1 MLHNTNLIK
10 YKTCSEK
17 KKQYGVCISHIPKY
31 WLHIILICCR
41 MFEHFQQLTFVRDF
55 DLGLLIFLF
64 SGSKFLVNVIFKVSM
79 STLFHGKL
87 DLEQR
92 TVSLY

>member
-1 MLHNTNLIK
+1 MHPFPLL
-10 YKTCSEK
+10 
-17 KKQYGVCISHIPKY
+17 V
-31 WLHIILICCR
+31 
-41 MFEHFQQLTFVRDF
+41 VRDL

-64 SGSKFLVNVIFKVSM
+64 SGFKFLVNVIFKVSM

-92 TVSLY
+92 TVSQHQAVLISHPSLVLPFLKA

>member
-1 MLHNTNLIK
+1 MHLFPLL
-10 YKTCSEK
+10 
-17 KKQYGVCISHIPKY
+17 V
-31 WLHIILICCR
+31 
-41 MFEHFQQLTFVRDF
+41 VRDL

-64 SGSKFLVNVIFKVSM
+64 SGFKFLVNVIFKVSF

-92 TVSLY
+92 TVSQHRAVLISHPSPVLPFLKA

>member
-1 MLHNTNLIK
+1 
-10 YKTCSEK
+10 
-17 KKQYGVCISHIPKY
+17 
-31 WLHIILICCR
+31 
-41 MFEHFQQLTFVRDF
+41 MFEHLQQLTFVRDF

>member
-1 MLHNTNLIK
+1 MHPFPLL
-10 YKTCSEK
+10 
-17 KKQYGVCISHIPKY
+17 V
-31 WLHIILICCR
+31 
-41 MFEHFQQLTFVRDF
+41 VRDL

-64 SGSKFLVNVIFKVSM
+64 SGFKFLVNVIFKVSL

-92 TVSLY
+92 IVSQHRVVLMSHPSLVLPFLKA

>member
-1 MLHNTNLIK
+1 M
-10 YKTCSEK
+10 
-17 KKQYGVCISHIPKY
+17 PKY
-31 WLHIILICCR
+31 RLHIILICGR
-41 MFEHFQQLTFVRDF
+41 MFEHLQQLTFVRDL

-79 STLFHGKL
+79 SILFHGKL

-92 TVSLY
+92 TVTLY